1 MNRAS
6 AAALPAPV
14 VNPMVALQRCAFGF
28 GGPASTIQIVVAV
41 AGPIV
46 AMLLCSGRVVG
57 AVVVAAVLIPTPAL
71 LAVVALRARPRW
83 PAQAVLG
90 WLDREAAVQWQSD
103 TASRMP
109 RSSPQATAW
118 LNGHAEED
126 VPRDVWVAALLMA
139 GRVDEARER
148 IGRLPATTPAELHR
162 QCDLLLA
169 ADSADGRPIETRAAA
184 ADEASSADDTASP
197 ATRAAHA
204 AYHAAVAVTG
214 RGSDGVGLLIAARPA
229 IGRLPSRL
237 SLQLMV
243 IRFRFVAVSLL
254 FGAWLLVAVLV
265 GLATSGGVVWF

>member
-1 MNRAS
+1 MNRTS
-6 AAALPAPV
+6 AAAVTAPV
-14 VNPMVALQRCAFGF
+14 VNPMVAVQRRAFGF
-28 GGPASTIQIVVAV
+28 GGAGSTIQLVVAI

-57 AVVVAAVLIPTPAL
+57 AVVVAAVLVPTPAL
-71 LAVVALRARPRW
+71 LALYALRGRSTW

-109 RSSPQATAW
+109 RSSPQAIAW
-118 LNGHAEED
+118 LNGHNENE
-126 VPRDVWVAALLMA
+126 VPADAWVAALLMA

-148 IGRLPATTPAELHR
+148 IGRLPANTPAELHR

-169 ADSADGRPIETRAAA
+169 ADSADGRPIETRSAA
-184 ADEASSADDTASP
+184 ADDAASADETASA
-197 ATRAAHA
+197 ATRTVHL
-204 AYHAAVAVTG
+204 AYHSAVAATG
-214 RGSDGVGLLIAARPA
+214 RGSDGLGLLAAAQPTL
-229 IGRLPSRL
+229 GRLPSRL
-237 SLQLMV
+237 SLQLWV

-254 FGAWLLVAVLV
+254 FGAWLLVAILV

>member
-14 VNPMVALQRCAFGF
+14 VNPMVALQRRAFGF
-28 GGPASTIQIVVAV
+28 GGPGSTIQLVLAV
-41 AGPIV
+41 GGPIV

-71 LAVVALRARPRW
+71 LAIVALRGRSSW

-109 RSSPQATAW
+109 RSSAQAMAW

-169 ADSADGRPIETRAAA
+169 ADSADGRPIETRATAAGESAA
-184 ADEASSADDTASP
+184 ADEVASP
-197 ATRAAHA
+197 PARSAHV
-204 AYHAAVAVTG
+204 AYHAAVAATG
-214 RGSDGVGLLIAARPA
+214 RGSEGLGLLTAARPA
-229 IGRLPSRL
+229 IGRLPFRL
-237 SLQLMV
+237 SLQLSV
-243 IRFRFVAVSLL
+243 IRFRFVLVSAL